1 MNTSDGF
8 MLRRHD
14 GSLAVNVPLGAGLKI
29 LVVKAAKKTGAS
41 HAFLLLCD
49 YDSQELHNVAWY
61 GNKEISENCFPVA
74 QWVLS
79 KGESVCLH
87 EESDARQIVGSSP
100 GMDALPLICAPVM
113 TNAGPRGVLG
123 VGSLNSDVEDFSYWL
138 AFLESMAELVSALLE
153 VTALQETLSNKEEQL
168 RTLIKNTLNAQETER
183 ERICFEI
190 HDGVAQTL
198 VSAFN
203 YLQGL
208 ENLLPEG
215 TSAGELAVRTKTL
228 LKQSIRELREVIG
241 SLQPA
246 ILRNLGLI
254 TTLRQEMQ
262 QLEQDTGWKVDF
274 GTNVIELPED
284 IETGLYRIIHEAINN
299 ARKHTD
305 TERLYVSINSNNGQ
319 VKVEVRD
326 WGNGFSRNAE
336 RVSKGQR
343 AGLLSMRKR
352 AEFLQ
357 GTCDI
362 QSIPGRGTVVC
373 IKVPVNTS

>member
-1 MNTSDGF
+1 MNTSDGSV
-8 MLRRHD
+8 LCRHD

-29 LVVKAAKKTGAS
+29 LVVKAAKKTSAS

-49 YDSQELHNVAWY
+49 HDSQELHNVAWY
-61 GNKEISENCFPVA
+61 GNKKIAENCFPVA

-87 EESDARQIVGSSP
+87 EESDARQVAGSSP
-100 GMDALPLICAPVM
+100 GMNALPLICAPVM

-168 RTLIKNTLNAQETER
+168 QNLIKNTLNAQETER

-215 TSAGELAVRTKTL
+215 TSAGELAVRTKAL

-241 SLQPA
+241 SLQPV

-274 GTNVIELPED
+274 ETNVIELTED
-284 IETGLYRIIHEAINN
+284 IETGLYRIIREAINN
-299 ARKHTD
+299 VRKHTD
-305 TERLYVSINSNNGQ
+305 TDRLYVSINSNDGQ

-326 WGNGFSRNAE
+326 WGNGFSHDAE

-343 AGLLSMRKR
+343 VGLLSMRKR